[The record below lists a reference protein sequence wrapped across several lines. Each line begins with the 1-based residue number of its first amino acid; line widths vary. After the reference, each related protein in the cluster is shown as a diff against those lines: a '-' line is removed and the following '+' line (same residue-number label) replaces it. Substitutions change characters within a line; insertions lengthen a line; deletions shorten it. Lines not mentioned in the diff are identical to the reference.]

1 MEHSSE
7 PPAIRILDDTVVNQI
22 AAGEVVERPVS
33 VVKEL
38 VENAVDARADQ
49 ITVSLTN
56 GGKSLLEVID
66 NGVGMGKHDALLAVE
81 RFGTSKVR
89 SVDDLHAIST
99 HGFRGEALPS
109 IASVSR
115 FQLSTMR
122 ARHLTTGEAASDQDN
137 PGVEISIA
145 GGKLKD
151 VVEKKMAPGTRVRVR
166 SLFYNVP
173 ARKKFLRA
181 ENTETGLV
189 KSLLIDFAAAYPQ
202 IRFQLIVDGVE
213 SVLYP
218 AVKDFSERIKQL
230 KLVKG
235 RSVAIDYTAML
246 SDGAE
251 LSVEGLVTHPI
262 ESVSSSAR
270 LRVLVN
276 KRSVRDRLLLK
287 AVRDGF
293 GFFLKSG
300 RYPAG
305 VVHLRL
311 PSTEVDVN
319 VHPQKTEVR
328 FREPGQV
335 FAAVSEA
342 IELALADI
350 SSDMLRQGAAHDA
363 QRSGTNELSSF
374 SSVVQETAFRPHSAD
389 LRDSRLA
396 NAGPAKFFVEGE
408 ASSSHSESVHSGS
421 APFRSRLAID
431 AESHASPSTEEFAS
445 TAGVTSADEA
455 SERPAAFKST
465 SSSVLLSSMRYV
477 GQIFKLYLILEGE
490 REFAIVDMHAAHERI
505 MFYRIKK
512 KLMEGKLPS
521 QMLLLPEVIGIPSDR
536 ISQIERFGSVLEK
549 LGIDFEVLDGEEI
562 MVRSLPTLLKGTSA
576 RSVFEDL
583 LSLPSWSNWETEI
596 DHRWDEIVSRL
607 ACHSSVRSGRE
618 LKREEVYS
626 LLQELEEVE
635 RSAFCPHGRP
645 VARFV
650 AESELEALFGRVM

>member
-1 MEHSSE
+1 MES
-7 PPAIRILDDTVVNQI
+7 PAIRILDDNVVNQI

-38 VENAVDARADQ
+38 VENAIDAHADQ

-89 SVDDLHAIST
+89 SLDDLQSIST

-122 ARHLTTGEAASDQDN
+122 AMQASKEGSDSAGDDA
-137 PGVEISIA
+137 GVEISIA
-145 GGKLKD
+145 GGKLRD
-151 VVEKKMAPGTRVRVR
+151 VVEKQMAPGTRVRVR
-166 SLFYNVP
+166 SLFFNVP

-189 KSLLIDFAAAYPQ
+189 KSLLIDFAAAYPA
-202 IRFQLIVDGVE
+202 IRFRLIVDGSE

-218 AVKDFSERIKQL
+218 AVGNFSERIKQL
-230 KLVKG
+230 KLVRGK
-235 RSVAIDYTAML
+235 SVQINSSTVL
-246 SDGAE
+246 SNGVS
-251 LSVEGLVTHPI
+251 LQVEGLLTHPI

-305 VVHLRL
+305 VVHVML

-328 FREPGQV
+328 FREPGLV

-342 IELALADI
+342 VSLALGDV
-350 SSDMLRQGAAHDA
+350 SSDMLRQDTG
-363 QRSGTNELSSF
+363 RVSNTSNSSF
-374 SSVVQETAFRPHSAD
+374 SSVIQQSAFRPQSVD
-389 LRDSRLA
+389 FKPSRL
-396 NAGPAKFFVEGE
+396 PAEGEPQFFVEGSNSGTGE
-408 ASSSHSESVHSGS
+408 VPSEPYQEVRVPFESYTSEQGESNSDTELVSEVAQEIPTETTSS
-421 APFRSRLAID
+421 
-431 AESHASPSTEEFAS
+431 
-445 TAGVTSADEA
+445 
-455 SERPAAFKST
+455 AFKSI
-465 SSSVLLSSMRYV
+465 SSSLLLSSMRYV
-477 GQIFKLYLILEGE
+477 GQVFKLYLILEGDG
-490 REFAIVDMHAAHERI
+490 EFAIVDMHAAHERV
-505 MFYRIKK
+505 MFYRIKR
-512 KLMEGKLPS
+512 KLMDGVLPA
-521 QMLLLPEVIGIPSDR
+521 QMLLLPEVVPIPADR
-536 ISQIERFGSVLEK
+536 LSQLERFSPILEK
-549 LGIDFEVLDGEEI
+549 LGIDYERLDGDEI
-562 MVRSLPTLLKGTSA
+562 MVRSLPTLLKNKSA
-576 RSVFEDL
+576 RSIFDDL
-583 LSLPSWSNWETEI
+583 LSLPSWSNWQSEI

-618 LKREEVYS
+618 LKKEEVYS

-645 VARFV
+645 VAKFV
-650 AESELEALFGRVM
+650 AESELEALFGRIM